1 MCQKTNINLPNAV
14 YAREAKLIPTAW
26 GPWSLSKATKT
37 ESWAVDFVG
46 ISVVVV
52 VGGVVVL
59 IDAAVEVNG
68 KIFLGY
74 KVVFVFSCFEAKF
87 VSELSSFVVFC
98 LFLESC

>member
-37 ESWAVDFVG
+37 ESWAVDFVW
-46 ISVVVV
+46 ISVVVG
-52 VGGVVVL
+52 GGVVVL

-98 LFLESC
+98 LFLECC